1 MPGISP
7 SQRTALWNKTH
18 PDYSKNYTAQYRLD
32 HPNYH
37 GEWVKKNR
45 TQHNELSRKHMQRYL
60 EKKDYYSWEK
70 ISKIF
75 RKILL

>member
-7 SQRTALWNKTH
+7 AQRTALWNKTH
-18 PDYSKNYTAQYRLD
+18 PDYSKNMTAQYRLD
-32 HPNYH
+32 HPNYNK
-37 GEWVKKNR
+37 EYVAKNKAR
-45 TQHNELSRKHMQRYL
+45 HNELSRMHMKIYL
-60 EKKDYYSWEK
+60 AKKEYYSWEK